1 MSEKAPKAP
10 QSDEAIYRASLH
22 DTPTGTLLSQVDEL
36 VGDRFRVTAN
46 DRLQLK
52 AGTTA
57 IDADGNAKNVG
68 GRFESKHQLED
79 IVAFEDQIR
88 LGMKAKEISSVAPE
102 IDAALDFA
110 RDQVATMNETQN
122 ATLKEAAVMRHA
134 LVKSKAISA
143 LEVGNMSDDEVRNLV
158 DYMRHDHEANDT
170 SGTSKQEHDPAPTQ
184 HEFAVGQSVRVLRS
198 AGNIEDG
205 WYVHQQLDGD
215 NYEVVRDVDDNNRLV
230 KTVEGAELKLWNTVD
245 TSEPFTAPS
254 LTPIDTPASEAVIVG
269 EVVDTSDGVR
279 QDATDTDRENPRVI
293 TLENV
298 ITGIKNI
305 PNYLAARM
313 ATTSFLRNNGEAA
326 TPERRKSRKLLV
338 AGVGALA
345 VGVVGYMAFRGHD
358 TSGVHDIAT
367 GNSFDTPLQ
376 DVALPGTG
384 NNAGGGHDMA
394 GSVAQVADHTSHFS
408 NEALTAARGEGWNHQ
423 LHDMG
428 FSSSEILGVLKK
440 LSKSTDPAIREWVY
454 TMKDG
459 NPGITKPGQ
468 IPANVLQSIQKLR

>member
-10 QSDEAIYRASLH
+10 QSDEATYRASLH
-22 DTPTGTLLSQVDEL
+22 DTSTGTLLSQVDGL

-143 LEVGNMSDDEVRNLV
+143 LEVGNMSDDEVRSLV

-170 SGTSKQEHDPAPTQ
+170 SGTSKQKHDAAPT
-184 HEFAVGQSVRVLRS
+184 
-198 AGNIEDG
+198 
-205 WYVHQQLDGD
+205 
-215 NYEVVRDVDDNNRLV
+215 
-230 KTVEGAELKLWNTVD
+230 
-245 TSEPFTAPS
+245 

-269 EVVDTSDGVR
+269 QVVDTSDSVR
-279 QDATDTDRENPRVI
+279 QDTTDTDRENPRVI
-293 TLENV
+293 YLGNV

-305 PNYLAARM
+305 PSYLAARM
-313 ATTSFLRNNGEAA
+313 ATASFLRNNEETA

-376 DVALPGTG
+376 DIALPGAG

-394 GSVAQVADHTSHFS
+394 GSVAQVTDHTSHFS